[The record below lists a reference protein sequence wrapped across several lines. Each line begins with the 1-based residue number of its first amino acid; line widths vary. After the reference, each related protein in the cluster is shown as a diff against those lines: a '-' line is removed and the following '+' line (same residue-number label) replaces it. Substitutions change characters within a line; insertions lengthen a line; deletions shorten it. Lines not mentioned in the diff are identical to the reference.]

1 MVLQEDRA
9 ADANP
14 SRMAALPAYRDGKAM
29 PKAFANPMG
38 LNDRLAVGGLWPW
51 NRGCGG
57 GGIGKTGLA
66 EHGWAQSSAED
77 RALRGWHRWAFARA
91 RSADAVLAGFAG
103 QVRPA
108 QPHLPLRARARPK
121 APEAA
126 HLPPCKGRTRGRE
139 PSLVASFAVWCRPR
153 ALATRSA
160 AQICFPDLVGAA
172 TPLPGLG
179 DDRQAAPR
187 RAISRPNRSL
197 PRGGQVMAFTDLLE
211 SAWKPDHERTV
222 PPPLF

>member
-38 LNDRLAVGGLWPW
+38 LNDRLAVGGFGPW
-51 NRGCGG
+51 TRGCGG
-57 GGIGKTGLA
+57 GGIGKTGPRR
-66 EHGWAQSSAED
+66 EGWAQSSAED

-91 RSADAVLAGFAG
+91 RSADAALVGFAG

-108 QPHLPLRARARPK
+108 QPRLPARAQPK

-126 HLPPCKGRTRGRE
+126 HPPPRKVRARGRE

-160 AQICFPDLVGAA
+160 ANLVFVISWA
-172 TPLPGLG
+172 PPPRLPGWATIGKLP
-179 DDRQAAPR
+179 PR
-187 RAISRPNRSL
+187 RDISRPNRSL
-197 PRGGQVMAFTDLLE
+197 PRGGQVMAFTHLLE
-211 SAWKPDHERTV
+211 NAWKPDHDRTV